1 MIGFLDL
8 PGEIRNLIYK
18 HLLVFETP
26 IVPWAKHESL
36 PINLFYTNKTIHHEF
51 GSLLYSRIAFD
62 FGTNGPSCKKPFCR
76 SCSARR
82 ISFLDEVGQN
92 AKHIQTIVIDF
103 PLLICEHEW
112 DWEETW
118 ISLGSAGVVPKI
130 AANCPDLKNLILASN
145 AILNTVLEVAVEG
158 PDATFD
164 LLDRIDKHLRTIPS
178 LRSISLMLPD
188 SGYYFE
194 LADEMES
201 EFGWV
206 VDMVDPSEFDWMG
219 DDDDEE
225 EEEEEEDGDSYDS
238 WDDED
243 SDDDDDEEDAANDE

>member
-18 HLLVFETP
+18 HLLVFKTP
-26 IVPWAKHESL
+26 IVPWAKLESL
-36 PINLFYTNKTIHHEF
+36 PTNLLYANKTIHHEF
-51 GSLLYSRIAFD
+51 GSLFYSRITFD
-62 FGTNGPSCKKPFCR
+62 FSKNGPDCGKPYR
-76 SCSARR
+76 GSCSARR
-82 ISFLDEVGQN
+82 ITSFLDEVGQN
-92 AKHIQTIVIDF
+92 AKYIQTIVITF
-103 PLLICEHEW
+103 PLIIGEREW
-112 DWEETW
+112 YWEECW
-118 ISLGSAGVVPKI
+118 RFLDNARVVRKI
-130 AANCPDLKNLILASN
+130 AANCPGLKNLILASN
-145 AILNTVLEVAVEG
+145 AMLTIVLHVAVEH

-164 LLDRIDKHLRTIPS
+164 LLHMIDKHLRIIPS
-178 LRSISLMLPD
+178 LRSLSVMLPD
-188 SGYYFE
+188 SGDYFK

-219 DDDDEE
+219 DDDDDDEDE
-225 EEEEEEDGDSYDS
+225 DEDGDSYDS